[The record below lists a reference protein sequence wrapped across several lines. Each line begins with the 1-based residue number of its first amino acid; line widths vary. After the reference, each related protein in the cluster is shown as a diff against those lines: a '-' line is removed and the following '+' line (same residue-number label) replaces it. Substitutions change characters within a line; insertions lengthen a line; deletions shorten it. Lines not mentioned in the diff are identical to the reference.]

1 MNLGASAIVLRP
13 RALAETL
20 DLACR
25 LSCSLALGLYL
36 RLAAVVLLPCLL
48 GCLALRYALDCTWN
62 LVWMTAITLGAITQ
76 GVFTVAIGRLLFS
89 EALTTGGVLRLFGRR
104 LGSYLV
110 MLFLSR
116 ALLAISALPFFLG
129 LPFAWPRLL
138 VVHEASLL
146 EGASPGDAISRAN
159 RFIVGRT
166 MQAFL
171 AILAFLALHAGI
183 SITAELL
190 GQGLVN
196 ELLQLGTPFGE
207 LFKDGGSPFALAGFF
222 LAVPY
227 LATARFLYYVDS
239 RTRSDGWDVQVR
251 FMAIAALDAQESRQ
265 AA

>member
-36 RLAAVVLLPCLL
+36 RLAAVVLLPCLA
-48 GCLALRYALDCTWN
+48 GCLALRYAVDCSWT
-62 LVWMTAITLGAITQ
+62 LVWAVAVTLGAITQ

-89 EALTTGGVLRLFGRR
+89 GALTTGGVLRLFGGR
-104 LGSYLV
+104 LGSYLA

-116 ALLAISALPFFLG
+116 ALLVLSALPFFLG
-129 LPFAWPRLL
+129 LPFVWPRLL

-146 EGASPGDAISRAN
+146 EGAGPADAISRAS

-166 MQAFL
+166 LRAFVAITAFL
-171 AILAFLALHAGI
+171 VLHAGI

-251 FMAIAALDAQESRQ
+251 FMAIAALEAQESRQ

>member
-36 RLAAVVLLPCLL
+36 RLSAVVLLPCFA
-48 GCLALRYALDCTWN
+48 GCLALRYALECTWTQ
-62 LVWMTAITLGAITQ
+62 VWMVAITLGAITQ

-89 EALTTGGVLRLFGRR
+89 EVLTTGGVLRLFGKR
-104 LGSYLV
+104 LGSYLG
-110 MLFLSR
+110 MLVLSR
-116 ALLAISALPFFLG
+116 AILAMAALPFFLG
-129 LPFAWPRLL
+129 LPFVWPRLL

-146 EGASPGDAISRAN
+146 EGAGPGDAVARAN
-159 RFIVGRT
+159 RFIVGRNLS
-166 MQAFL
+166 AFL
-171 AILAFLALHAGI
+171 AIVAFLALHAGI

-251 FMAIAALDAQESRQ
+251 FMAIAALEAQESRQ